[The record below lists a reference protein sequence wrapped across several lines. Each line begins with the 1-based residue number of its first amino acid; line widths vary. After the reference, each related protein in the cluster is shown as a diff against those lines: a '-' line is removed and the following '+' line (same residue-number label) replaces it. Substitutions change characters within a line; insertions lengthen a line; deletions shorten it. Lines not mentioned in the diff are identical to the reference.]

1 MFLMVYGNNNLCYSS
16 YGNKLPK
23 KNRASSRK
31 KAQLF
36 KIKFKIE
43 KKSHYF
49 HSNTAKF
56 FQLAEKLLQIAVKL
70 PKNPVAV
77 K

>member
-23 KNRASSRK
+23 KVRASSRK

-43 KKSHYF
+43 KSLIIF
-49 HSNTAKF
+49 T
-56 FQLAEKLLQIAVKL
+56 QIL
-70 PKNPVAV
+70 
-77 K
+77 